1 MNYNRD
7 FDRIKINEN
16 IDNNNIEINED
27 KIIISKKNYYC
38 TNCNKRYHTYKYCN
52 EPIIS
57 NGIISFYIKNLNPKL
72 SKLLEGYIIDNLN
85 IFNNFKKKN
94 YTIPDTFKYINDDI
108 KFLVVQRKNS
118 LGYLEFIRG
127 RYLIENDNNII
138 HLLQQM
144 TPGELKDINE
154 NDFDKLWNDLW
165 DINNIRN
172 KNHHKEY
179 KTSKEKFYYLKLK
192 KNNLLKNTKPT
203 FKFNEWGF
211 PKGRREPY
219 ESDMVCAIREY
230 EEETSLQEKNYTIL
244 DNCKPIRE
252 NLKGTNNINYA
263 HNYYLGLLDNQNL
276 KLRDNKE
283 IGDIKLMNI
292 NQCLDVFRPY
302 HKNKLKIIKNIY
314 NVINNFLKEYNEIND
329 DIEYL

>member
-16 IDNNNIEINED
+16 IEDNNIEINED

-57 NGIISFYIKNLNPKL
+57 NGIISFYIKNFNTKL

-94 YTIPDTFKYINDDI
+94 YTIPDTFKNINDDI

-127 RYLIENDNNII
+127 RYLIENDKNII

-144 TPGELKDINE
+144 TPNEIKDINE

-192 KNNLLKNTKPT
+192 KNNLLKNTKST

-230 EEETSLQEKNYTIL
+230 EEETSLQEKNYTVL

-314 NVINNFLKEYNEIND
+314 IIINNFLKEYNEIND